1 MSTKSNVNS
10 APSVQEN
17 KPQTLNRSLILR
29 ALLMVS
35 LYWFSMYVYIP
46 HTATFLRELSVSQS
60 MIGLV
65 AGSYG
70 FAQIFLRP
78 PLGIF
83 ADLRGCAKVFI
94 VAGVIV
100 PAIASLVRIAS
111 PTGTGFL
118 LGNTLSGVGA
128 AVWVVFI
135 IFFSQLFGKG
145 AIQQATALIMGANAF
160 GQLLGFIFSALFY
173 NLLGMR
179 FLCWLSV
186 GASVLATIIAIS
198 FRQSSTEDASLA
210 CDVQTPP
217 SVKSAEKLTFKHIIP
232 VLKNKRLWFFSAIA
246 IMQTGIVLATVT
258 NFDTQRVRQLGG
270 NNTMVGL
277 LTITFMV
284 FQMLASFISSTY
296 RFRKYGA
303 KTWVP
308 LCFVAL
314 ALYCFLSPLITNLI
328 FLFLIQILT
337 GFFAGTI
344 TSFTVAEATK
354 EVPESMH
361 TTAMGIF
368 QWMVAIGIIIL
379 PMFSG
384 QIVEK
389 TGSFDTA
396 FHVIGAVAL
405 VFLVLTIWGTRT
417 KKLDAKKPIYDPTA
431 PNSTENS

>member
-284 FQMLASFISSTY
+284 FQMRHFYFVY
-296 RFRKYGA
+296 RFRKWC

-314 ALYCFLSPLITNLI
+314 ALCAFLSTHYNFIY
-328 FLFLIQILT
+328 LIQILT